1 MHNDVHCFIA
11 HESFGSIPQS
21 FVLSGFTPRVLYHI
35 VFVAFLVFGYT
46 VNQHTVV
53 VSSFPVV
60 VCQLALFLCAP
71 LLRLRLAVQ
80 FLFFGFHFQPV
91 CHVRTAQFL
100 HLFCIGHYGY
110 TVACEALFAYVTTP
124 CNGVTLIDSVVKH
137 FHQLVDRQVVGRS
150 PTPVVLYFQ
159 DERLVEGMVGIGSQ

>member
-1 MHNDVHCFIA
+1 MKALEAYHSPLYFPASNPR
-11 HESFGSIPQS
+11 GSLP
-21 FVLSGFTPRVLYHI
+21 YI

-80 FLFFGFHFQPV
+80 FLSSGFIFSQCAMSEPLSS
-91 CHVRTAQFL
+91 CTFSASGITA
-100 HLFCIGHYGY
+100 IPSR
-110 TVACEALFAYVTTP
+110 VKP
-124 CNGVTLIDSVVKH
+124 CSLTSLPHAMVTLIDSVVKH

-150 PTPVVLYFQ
+150 PTPVVLYF
-159 DERLVEGMVGIGSQ
+159 RTNGW